1 MVESTRLP
9 RLITAGRVLLGDG
22 TSIDDA
28 GVVVANRRIERV
40 APIELLADDPY
51 DEIDS
56 YPNGCL
62 APGFIDAH
70 VHLCFDFEGGLN
82 VDPEQLVESELMTS
96 ISLHCRGLV
105 NAGVTSVC
113 DLGSV
118 GDIVQRVRASID
130 RGDMQGPRILCAGR
144 PITTPDGHL
153 RSFGLLASD
162 EESMAASV
170 EMLVADG
177 VDVVKVVATGGAG
190 TPGTALGLAQFTT
203 SELRETVRAAANA
216 GLLVA
221 AHAHGTEGI
230 RRAVEAGVHTVQHC
244 TWLDVEGAAGQM
256 DLSVLDEMVRRQQVA
271 VIAGPLTE
279 EIAEWLK
286 VHDLSSHD
294 DAKAF
299 GNEGQRQLTIWA
311 NARTARELGVKHAL
325 GTDALFGQFKNYQDL
340 AWRAQGL
347 VELAGWPEVLVL
359 EALWQGGALALGL
372 AGKIGVVAP
381 GAQADLVVLG
391 ADPRIDIRALHDV
404 RAVYVQGSKLSR
416 SH

>member
-1 MVESTRLP
+1 LVESAQLP

-28 GVVVANRRIERV
+28 GVVVANRRIKRV
-40 APIELLADDPY
+40 APIESLAGDRY
-51 DEIDS
+51 DEIDTF
-56 YPNGCL
+56 PNGCL
-62 APGFIDAH
+62 VPGFIDAH
-70 VHLCFDFEGGLN
+70 VHLCFDFKGGLN
-82 VDPEQLVESELMTS
+82 VGPEQLVESELMTS
-96 ISLHCRGLV
+96 VSLRCRGLA

-118 GDIVQRVRASID
+118 ADIVQRVRNAID
-130 RGDMQGPRILCAGR
+130 RGDLEGPTISCAGR

-177 VDVVKVVATGGAG
+177 VDVVKVIATGGAS
-190 TPGTALGLAQFTT
+190 TPGTAMGLAQFTT
-203 SELRETVRAAANA
+203 KELREAVRAAAEE
-216 GLLVA
+216 GLMVA

-244 TWLDVEGAAGQM
+244 TWLDVEGAVGPL
-256 DLSVLDEMVRRQQVA
+256 DFGVLDEMVRRQQVA
-271 VIAGPLTE
+271 VIAGPLPE

-286 VHDLSSHD
+286 VHERSSHD
-294 DAKAF
+294 DTKSI
-299 GNEGQRQLTIWA
+299 GIEGQRQLTIWT
-311 NARTARELGVKHAL
+311 NARAARELGVKHAL
-325 GTDALFGQFKNYQDL
+325 GTDALFGQFENYQDL

-372 AGKIGVVAP
+372 AGEIGVVAP

-391 ADPRIDIRALHDV
+391 GDPRIDIRALHDV
-404 RAVYVQGSKLSR
+404 RAVYLQGSKFSCF
-416 SH
+416 H